1 MTASYN
7 EETQQAA
14 AGVGST
20 APTKNAEGNLVWKP
34 SVGLVH
40 TPAKDNA
47 ESYGGIVGA
56 LQDLIA
62 ASGAVPKA
70 YPYNFAGIIAAIQ
83 DLQLATGDNPVH
95 PDVNPGDGNI
105 IIDIDGNPIWID
117 ITPIEDGLLWFDTRQ
132 GRLFVS
138 VEGEWWQT
146 NGADG
151 LAYVTHEVDATTPDP
166 VIGQFWW
173 RSEEAN
179 LYIFDGY
186 WLDDNNNIELN
197 KPANGKPIWRLVF
210 AGDETLQTTATLPL
224 SATGPRNSVRGI
236 ALEEYEYL
244 ADVDLDPQLMSVQ
257 QDYNIWL
264 FETLML
270 MNRKLENAP
279 KISVTAPLDPE
290 VGDLWFDPVGI
301 ELSIYYE
308 DDDSKQWVPTTAVYR
323 YETALNTLSAAVTAE
338 QSARFAAINNLTN
351 QFTTQNEFTASERAT
366 LSESI
371 SEARDILDSLQI
383 PSIEGLL
390 DQTDLSNLQTQINLV
405 LSTLRSEIPDISGL
419 QTIVD
424 TDAIKADL
432 LSRIAA
438 LPTEG
443 RILEVI
449 AQIPD
454 ISALP
459 DRSEV
464 TQQLQE
470 ALADYLSPNGGT
482 ITGSIVMEKADLA
495 DVSIDFSSAPWHSQ
509 QAFKFKSNS
518 SGNQTITFG
527 TTDAL
532 RELAYEFEAGEDLC
546 WIADGAKVASI
557 SNDGVACTQLKLVDF
572 GVNSENGRTLLNTI
586 DVKDR
591 LIRYQ
596 TAMEQMRQA
605 VASSTDFDSL
615 KSSLST
621 ALAGV

>member
-1 MTASYN
+1 MTTSYGDDAN
-7 EETQQAA
+7 KRVANVPQPDADGLQTW
-14 AGVGST
+14 
-20 APTKNAEGNLVWKP
+20 NP
-34 SVGLVH
+34 SVGLYHKVQ
-40 TPAKDNA
+40 ANQR
-47 ESYGGIVGA
+47 ESYGGIVAA
-56 LQDLIA
+56 LQDLMVQQGLTPIK
-62 ASGAVPKA
+62 S
-70 YPYNFAGIIAAIQ
+70 YPHNFAGIIAAIQ
-83 DLQLATGDNPVH
+83 DLAFGQHEVPVH
-95 PDVNPGDGNI
+95 PDVNPGGGTI
-105 IIDIDGNPIWID
+105 IINPITGLPEWID
-117 ITPIEDGLLWFDTRQ
+117 NPAKEDGLLWFDTRQ

-138 VEGEWWQT
+138 IEGEWYQT

-173 RSEEAN
+173 KGEEAK

-186 WLDDNNNIELN
+186 WLDANNNVELN
-197 KPANGKPIWRLVF
+197 KPANGTPIWRLVF
-210 AGDETLQTTATLPL
+210 AGDETLQTTATVPL
-224 SATGPRNSVRGI
+224 AATGPKGRMGSI
-236 ALEEYEYL
+236 ALEDYEYL
-244 ADVDLDPQLMSVQ
+244 QDVDISAEEFNVQ

-264 FETLML
+264 FETLLL

-279 KISVTAPLDPE
+279 AISETAPLDPE
-290 VGDLWFDPVGI
+290 VGDLWFDPVAL

-308 DDDSKQWVPTTAVYR
+308 DADSKQWVPTTAVHR
-323 YETALNTLSAAVTAE
+323 YEADLDTLSVAVAAE
-338 QSARFAAINNLTN
+338 QSARIYSINSL
-351 QFTTQNEFTASERAT
+351 NEEVNTERAFSAYEREQ
-366 LSESI
+366 LSNRIFAVQE
-371 SEARDILDSLQI
+371 ILGALEI

-390 DQTDLSNLQTQINLV
+390 DQEDLSNLQTQINLV

-419 QTIVD
+419 QTKVD
-424 TDAIKADL
+424 TNALRSDL
-432 LSRIAA
+432 LNRIAE

-443 RILEVI
+443 RVLEVL
-449 AQIPD
+449 AAIPD

-459 DRSEV
+459 NRTEV
-464 TQQLQE
+464 TEQLNN
-470 ALADYLSPNGGT
+470 ALLGYLSPNGGKLL
-482 ITGSIVMEKADLA
+482 GSLVMEKQDLA
-495 DVSIDFSSAPWHSQ
+495 DASIDFSSAPWYSN

-518 SGNQTITFG
+518 TGNQTITFG

-546 WIADGAKVASI
+546 WIADGNKVASI
-557 SNDGVACTQLKLVDF
+557 SDDGVACTQLKLVDF
-572 GVNSENGRTLLNTI
+572 GANSENGRTLLNTI